1 MDTLASRLKLAR
13 KNAKLTQSAIAEC
26 VGISQPTYQAL
37 ESGKVEKTAFLLQI
51 ADTLKVSPTWLTTG
65 QGAMT
70 VGNTGITVGG
80 NNTNHGTQI
89 GVQHHPKAH
98 NEPSKP
104 ADHQTIPLFD
114 IDTGALFALNP
125 HKLPTMAS
133 GEQIATT
140 ILHSNHAFAIKNN
153 LAIHISDTVILK
165 NDILIVES
173 HIPPQAGDLVL
184 LALDHPTI
192 NRGLVARLILDI
204 SSKYF
209 IEYNEKDPVPI
220 PKNSVICGVVI
231 AIKRRLLDTATVN
244 TRLNSDWDIMST
256 LNEIE

>member
-1 MDTLASRLKLAR
+1 MGVSTHWLS
-13 KNAKLTQSAIAEC
+13 T
-26 VGISQPTYQAL
+26 
-37 ESGKVEKTAFLLQI
+37 GKGE
-51 ADTLKVSPTWLTTG
+51 
-65 QGAMT
+65 MT
-70 VGNTGITVGG
+70 NNTGITVGG

-89 GVQHHPKAH
+89 GVQHHSTAH
-98 NEPSKP
+98 NESSTSKP

-114 IDTGALFALNP
+114 IDTGVFFALNP
-125 HKLPTMAS
+125 HKLPTMAN
-133 GEQIATT
+133 GEQVATT

-153 LAIHISDTVILK
+153 LAIHINDTVILK
-165 NDILIVES
+165 NDILIVEPY
-173 HIPPQAGDLVL
+173 IPPQAGDLVL

-231 AIKRRLLDTATVN
+231 ATKRRFLDTATVN
-244 TRLNSDWDIMST
+244 TRINSDWDIMST
-256 LNEIE
+256 LTQAQE